1 MNIQPET
8 EFETKLQDAI
18 TRSHHGEV
26 KEAIEE
32 LIELT
37 KTNPNQAAPHLL
49 LAAEFIELGN
59 TSQAEHHFASC
70 LLVAPE
76 FHLARFQFG
85 LFLLTQDR
93 IALSLLIWQPLL
105 EIDERS
111 PFRLFAE
118 GIIHRIQGNNS
129 EAIAC
134 IELGIKLNPNN
145 EALNRD
151 LQGIVDSLKS
161 NEVTTATTNTV
172 NQEPHGSATQNVKEV
187 SDELEETHILLNNY
201 QQLGQFH

>member
-1 MNIQPET
+1 MNIESDT
-8 EFETKLQDAI
+8 EFEIKLQDAI
-18 TRSHHGEV
+18 ARSRNGEV
-26 KEAIEE
+26 NVAIEE
-32 LIELT
+32 LIGLT

-59 TSQAEHHFASC
+59 TPQAEHHFASC
-70 LLVAPE
+70 LLVAPA

-93 IALSLLIWQPLL
+93 MALSLLIWQPLL

-111 PFRLFAE
+111 PFRLFTE
-118 GIIHRIQGNNS
+118 GMIHRIQGNKN

-134 IELGIKLNPNN
+134 IELGIKLNSYND
-145 EALNRD
+145 ALNRD

-161 NEVTTATTNTV
+161 NEVTTTTTGKV
-172 NQEPHGSATQNVKEV
+172 NPEPHGSATPNVEEV
-187 SDELEETHILLNNY
+187 SDKIEETHILLNNY
-201 QQLGQFH
+201 QQLSQFH